1 MTPRSLDEIDEAIK
15 AAHLLR
21 GVHNTFTDYLPAT
34 TTLDPDVAARDLA
47 NLSAITVAATRV
59 VTAQD
64 VEAGR
69 DSTDDLGATIL
80 TFERV
85 SRRDEAGEASARWS
99 QMLDALADPDA
110 LDEPMAAVAVAVG
123 PGADMEISVTP
134 LKVRDQWFGLGATA
148 TRPRQLDNAM
158 SAGMSPLAPLNRM
171 SAELGFHTVL
181 TDNQLAGIRVI
192 LGMCPLGLQHWTTM
206 CAQLHP
212 GEVTW
217 TI

>member
-171 SAELGFHTVL
+171 SAEMGFHTVL
-181 TDNQLAGIRVI
+181 TDNQLVGIRVI

-212 GEVTW
+212 DEVTW
-217 TI
+217 T